1 MSDDRND
8 HDDVELDGAPAFE
21 IGERVVSRYAIRND
35 GTYPGRDVGDPLVE
49 RGDLGWVSSIGTFL
63 QQYYVYAVDFAERGV
78 LVGMKARELV
88 SIDRLPPH
96 VLEQLGERAAQ
107 LAELGARALGPR
119 AGDDE
124 RPA

>member
-21 IGERVVSRYAIRND
+21 IGERVVNRYVIRND
-35 GTYPGRDVGDPLVE
+35 GTYRGATSATRSFSAATSAGELDRHLPAAVLRVRGRL
-49 RGDLGWVSSIGTFL
+49 R
-63 QQYYVYAVDFAERGV
+63 ERGV

-96 VLEQLGERAAQ
+96 VLEAVRRARRAARRT
-107 LAELGARALGPR
+107 GARAVGPR
-119 AGDDE
+119 A
-124 RPA
+124 RRR

>member
-21 IGERVVSRYAIRND
+21 IGERVVSRYVIRND
-35 GTYPGRDVGDPLVE
+35 GTYPGRDVGDPLVQ
-49 RGDLGWVSSIGTFL
+49 RGDVGWVSSIGTFL